1 MGDTLETFVKDI
13 FCNSFSF
20 TNKEALEKYSEVFS
34 YLGNTSN
41 PPDMIIKDGD
51 AIEVKKLKDLIH

>member
-1 MGDTLETFVKDI
+1 MLV
-13 FCNSFSF
+13 
-20 TNKEALEKYSEVFS
+20 KEALEKYSEVFS

-51 AIEVKKLKDLIH
+51 AIEVKKIEGFNTLMLNSSYPKQKLYSSSPE

>member
-1 MGDTLETFVKDI
+1 MLV
-13 FCNSFSF
+13 
-20 TNKEALEKYSEVFS
+20 KEALEKYSEVFS